1 MAGRL
6 VVFNLRTSELIIFQ
20 VAADQTSLTKIKGG
34 HTLEFNKL
42 IICRTSQKV
51 QDALRNNNKDHFYLL
66 DNLNK
71 VQRTEKLE

>member
-34 HTLEFNKL
+34 HTLEFNRL

-66 DNLNK
+66 DK
-71 VQRTEKLE
+71 VWKTEKLE

>member
-34 HTLEFNKL
+34 RTLEFNRL

-66 DNLNK
+66 DK
-71 VQRTEKLE
+71 VWKTEKLE